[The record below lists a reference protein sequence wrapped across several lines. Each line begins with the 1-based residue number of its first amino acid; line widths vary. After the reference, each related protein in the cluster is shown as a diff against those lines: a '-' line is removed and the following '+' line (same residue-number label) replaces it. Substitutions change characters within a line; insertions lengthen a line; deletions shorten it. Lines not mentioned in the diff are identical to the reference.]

1 MYYYNPSEEVRV
13 PKLPMRVCNN
23 SNILKEKIFKFFER
37 FDMVRAYIDNV
48 LVITKHDFLDQKKAL
63 DKLLQKLA

>member
-1 MYYYNPSEEVRV
+1 
-13 PKLPMRVCNN
+13 MRVCNN